1 MPSLPLL
8 LLQIAVILGACRLLT
23 PVFARL
29 GQPAV
34 IAEMT
39 AGLLLGPSGF
49 GWLAPGLSTLLFPE
63 ESLPTLALLSQ
74 VGLVLFIFLIGWRL
88 DVAHLRSIGRVA
100 LVTSLVSIVVPFSLG
115 SSIAAVAW
123 YRYAPTGVD
132 AVPFALFM
140 GTAMSITAF
149 PVLVRILMDRQ
160 LLTTTIGTLAVA
172 CAAFDD
178 AVGWL
183 ILAAIT
189 AIVRAGSLADA
200 GLPLLGLSVYA
211 IVMVGIVRP
220 MLAGFVGRTGG
231 TFGKTPSDLAV
242 MLVTVVASAYAT
254 DALGVH
260 ALFGAF
266 FAGIIMPRAADAE
279 RVFTDRIEPLTTALL
294 LPLFFASSGLR
305 TSVPLINEWALVGQT
320 VLILVVAIAGK
331 GIGSTVAARVMG
343 MPWADA
349 FLIGI
354 LLNTRGLVELVVL
367 NIGLDL
373 GILSPVLFSMMV
385 IMAFATTFATSPLLS
400 LVVRPRRTS

>member
-8 LLQIAVILGACRLLT
+8 LLQIAFILGACRLLT

-34 IAEMT
+34 MAEMT
-39 AGLLLGPSGF
+39 AGLLLGPSCF
-49 GWLAPGLSTLLFPE
+49 GWLAPDLSAFVFPDG
-63 ESLPTLALLSQ
+63 SLPTLALISQ
-74 VGLVLFIFLIGWRL
+74 VGLVLFMFLVGWRL
-88 DVAHLRSIGRVA
+88 DVGHLRSIGRVA
-100 LVTSLVSIVVPFSLG
+100 FITSLVSIIVPFSLG
-115 SSIAAVAW
+115 SSVAAVAW
-123 YRYAPTGVD
+123 YRYAPPGVD
-132 AVPFALFM
+132 PLPFALFM

-160 LLTTTIGTLAVA
+160 MLTTPIGTLAVA
-172 CAAFDD
+172 CAAFND

-200 GLPLLGLSVYA
+200 GLPLLGLLLYA
-211 IVMVGIVRP
+211 LVMVGIVRP
-220 MLAGFVGRTGG
+220 FLTGFVRRKGG

-242 MLVTVVASAYAT
+242 MLVTVLVSAYAT
-254 DALGVH
+254 DVLGVH

-266 FAGIIMPRAADAE
+266 FAGVIMPRAADAE
-279 RVFTDRIEPLTTALL
+279 RVFTDRIEPITTALL

-305 TSVPLINEWALVGQT
+305 TSLPLINDWALVGET
-320 VLILVVAIAGK
+320 VLILAVAVAGK
-331 GIGSTVAARVMG
+331 GIGSAVAARATG
-343 MPWADA
+343 MTWADA
-349 FLIGI
+349 LQIGI